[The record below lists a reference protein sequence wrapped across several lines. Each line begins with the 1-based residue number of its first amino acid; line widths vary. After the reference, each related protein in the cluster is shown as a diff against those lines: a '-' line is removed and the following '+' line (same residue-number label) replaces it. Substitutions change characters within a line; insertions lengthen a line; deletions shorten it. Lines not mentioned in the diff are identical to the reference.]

1 MQMKLG
7 PVMYHLN
14 NFQLQENE
22 GDNQGGWRGG
32 AAMGGE
38 EWRLYTKSHEKM
50 P

>member
-1 MQMKLG
+1 MKLG

-32 AAMGGE
+32 GSDGRGRVEAV
-38 EWRLYTKSHEKM
+38 YKK